1 MIKKK
6 SAQKSGKTP
15 PEIGNS
21 HRFFV
26 SRLINWHHSGNN
38 RQMPWK
44 GEKDP
49 YKIWL
54 SEIILQQTRVAQGMD
69 YYLRILKA
77 YPTVEKLAAAPDA
90 AVFKLWEGLGYY
102 SRCRN
107 LLATARRV
115 TREFNGQF
123 PDSYEAL
130 LDLPGVGP
138 YTAAAIASFAFQLP
152 YAVVDGNVFRVLA
165 RYFGQELPT
174 DSTAGKKYFT
184 ELANQLLY
192 KRDPGSFNQAIM
204 DFGAT
209 ICKPQQPLCGTCFL
223 KNKCAARQLGLVH
236 HLPVR
241 EKIIQRSVRYF
252 TYWVFEYKGKR
263 AMRERTSGDIWQHLS
278 EFYLV
283 ETDYPIEWNAEKV
296 REWLSEQGVRTFQMQ
311 SISPSYSQNLT
322 HQQIKGLF
330 IRIRLQSLPVFLHN
344 YQWVSLQR
352 QQSLALPKFIHQWLE
367 DPLTT

>member
-1 MIKKK
+1 MSKEK
-6 SAQKSGKTP
+6 SAKTKASTSA
-15 PEIGNS
+15 ETITAS
-21 HRFFV
+21 RFFV
-26 SRLINWHHSGNN
+26 SRLINWHHTGNT

-49 YKIWL
+49 YKIWV

-69 YYLRILKA
+69 YYLRIIKA

-107 LLATARRV
+107 LLATARIVARDY
-115 TREFNGQF
+115 NGHF
-123 PDSYEAL
+123 PDSYASL
-130 LDLPGVGP
+130 LDLPGIGP

-152 YAVVDGNVFRVLA
+152 HAVVDGNVFRVLA
-165 RYFGQELPT
+165 RYFGEDLPT

-192 KRDPGSFNQAIM
+192 KRDPAGFNQAIM

-209 ICKPQQPLCGTCFL
+209 ICKPQQPLCGSCFL
-223 KNKCAARQLGLVH
+223 KNKCAARQHGLVH
-236 HLPVR
+236 YLPIR
-241 EKIIQRSVRYF
+241 EKIIRRSVRHF

-283 ETDYPIEWNAEKV
+283 ETAYPIEWNPDKIK
-296 REWLSEQGVRTFQMQ
+296 EWLSEQGVRSFLVQ
-311 SISPSYSQNLT
+311 SISPEYSQTLT
-322 HQQIKGLF
+322 HQQIKGVF
-330 IRIRLQSLPVFLHN
+330 IRIRLQSLPGFLHT
-344 YQWVSLQR
+344 YQWVSPKSE
-352 QQSLALPKFIHQWLE
+352 QSLALPKFIHQWLE
-367 DPLTT
+367 DPLP